1 MNKIK
6 ENLLETELVKR
17 LQALEKVL
25 DQNEV
30 LRQYIDNLKQKQK
43 QMVHAKEFNQQR
55 QYQVYYE
62 EYQNIYHQILE
73 FPFVEEYIALL
84 EEVNDI
90 LLTISGC
97 IETTI
102 NQALEG

>member
-43 QMVHAKEFNQQR
+43 QMVHAKE
-55 QYQVYYE
+55 
-62 EYQNIYHQILE
+62 
-73 FPFVEEYIALL
+73 
-84 EEVNDI
+84 
-90 LLTISGC
+90 
-97 IETTI
+97 
-102 NQALEG
+102 